1 MFGLIRGMAPGG
13 LDEDNFVVIYYLIVS
28 DVWPEKRCGLWW
40 EWPGKR
46 CGLWWEWPDKRCG
59 LWWEWPDKRCGLWW
73 EWPGKRCGLW
83 WEWPHKS
90 GTTVLCQS
98 SNAHNFFIIDRWN
111 QQVIFSG
118 TFCQQLYS
126 LIWTTW
132 HLIIEWGE
140 KPAFSS
146 GFHLSFNGNLEFYFY
161 DIK

>member
-46 CGLWWEWPDKRCG
+46 CGLWWEWP
-59 LWWEWPDKRCGLWW
+59 
-73 EWPGKRCGLW
+73 GKRCGLW

-98 SNAHNFFIIDRWN
+98 SNAHNFFIIDR
-111 QQVIFSG
+111 
-118 TFCQQLYS
+118 
-126 LIWTTW
+126 
-132 HLIIEWGE
+132 
-140 KPAFSS
+140 
-146 GFHLSFNGNLEFYFY
+146 
-161 DIK
+161 